1 MKEQIQVLNYELET
15 KNKEIETSKNDYQ
28 NTVNSNVQNVYF
40 LRKQI
45 DSLNNVQSK
54 NIIEIERLKNLNFI
68 YSSDL
73 IRTGN
78 DLTNQY
84 QNVNELTNAIKS
96 QNQIGL
102 EEKNVWQAQFNSLKQ
117 KLEVLEK
124 ENTCLKAQIITS
136 R

>member
-1 MKEQIQVLNYELET
+1 LKEQIQVLNYELET